1 MKKKKHIKRNLTRS
15 KKHRIHASRS
25 SHQLT
30 RSRNKHRIHSEPN
43 DPTRQRLQKVLAAA
57 GVDSRRNC
65 EELILTG
72 EVEVNG
78 QIVNTLPAF
87 VDPTKDEILVRG
99 RRIDRPEKV
108 YFLLNKPKNVICTNA
123 DPLGRKKAVDLID
136 CPQRIFCVGRLDAE
150 STGAILLTN
159 DSELANRLTHP
170 RYEIPKTYE
179 VTVRG
184 RVEGQDI
191 EQLKKGVW
199 LAEGKTGRAAL
210 KVLRRTNKET
220 TLQIV
225 ISQGLNR
232 QVRRML
238 ANIGFKVKSLKRT
251 QIGEIHIKGL
261 PLGAYKPL
269 PEGLVRYLKKET
281 GIE

>member
-1 MKKKKHIKRNLTRS
+1 M
-15 KKHRIHASRS
+15 
-25 SHQLT
+25 
-30 RSRNKHRIHSEPN
+30 
-43 DPTRQRLQKVLAAA
+43 
-57 GVDSRRNC
+57 DSRRNC
-65 EELILTG
+65 EELILAG

-87 VDPTKDEILVRG
+87 VNPSEDEIRVRG
-99 RRIDRPEKV
+99 RRIGHPEKV

-123 DPLGRKKAVDLID
+123 DPLGRKKVVDMID
-136 CPQRIFCVGRLDAE
+136 CPERIFCVGRLDAE

-179 VTVRG
+179 VTVQS
-184 RVEGQDI
+184 RVEGEDI
-191 EQLKKGVW
+191 EKLKKGVW
-199 LAEGKTGRAAL
+199 LAEGKTGQAAV

-225 ISQGLNR
+225 VSQGLNR

-238 ANIGFKVKSLKRT
+238 AGLGYKVKSLKRT

-281 GIE
+281 GMI